1 MCGWH
6 GEWGGDRGRDGGGTR
21 DRGRGRDGG
30 RYDVQI
36 CIDSQSKS
44 NRYVRTYMCM
54 LNKPHDNVL
63 SVSNFAD
70 YAYA

>member
-6 GEWGGDRGRDGGGTR
+6 GEWGGDRGRDGDGTR
-21 DRGRGRDGG
+21 DRGWGRDS
-30 RYDVQI
+30 RYDFQN
-36 CIDSQSKS
+36 CFDAQSQS
-44 NRYVRTYMCM
+44 NRYVRTYTCM
-54 LNKPHDNVL
+54 LNKRYDNVL